1 MAVTE
6 EAGLRRTNAR
16 GLRALGAGDAHFV
29 AVDELAPTAE
39 FDLAV
44 DTDLALGDQ
53 VAGVGT
59 GLGEVG
65 QLEELA

>member
-1 MAVTE
+1 MTE

-16 GLRALGAGDAHFV
+16 RLRALGAGDADLV

-44 DTDLALGDQ
+44 DADLALGDQ
-53 VAGVGT
+53 VTGVGT
-59 GLGEVG
+59 GLGKVG